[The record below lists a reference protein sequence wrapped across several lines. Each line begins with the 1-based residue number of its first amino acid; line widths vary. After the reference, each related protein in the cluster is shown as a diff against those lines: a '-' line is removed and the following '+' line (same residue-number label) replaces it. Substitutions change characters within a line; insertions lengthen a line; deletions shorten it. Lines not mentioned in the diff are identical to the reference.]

1 MNVASAFQ
9 SRASRP
15 LVAIVDPFAS
25 GHHSMYA
32 QGYLEALSKSGC
44 DVMILAP
51 PALLENLT
59 VATGLGPRVTLVP
72 WPALSDHRAVGD
84 AQTDAELLWE
94 SLGTTLSV
102 TATSAPGRYPDL
114 IVLLY
119 LDAFITELLPPSVIS
134 GNVACPV
141 AGLWFKPPRAG
152 RLRWREHF
160 RRLTRFGRRYR
171 LFQSPLFYA
180 LLLLDI
186 EAARAVPG
194 HRRMRIIAA
203 PEFTDAAL
211 PQAAPPILEMIRHRA
226 RGRRIYCLVGSIDR
240 RKGVE
245 VFLKAAALAPA
256 KDWFFV
262 IAGRVAWH
270 TFDDE
275 MRDVLRKAIPNDG
288 DRVLLIDEWL
298 PAATLNAIIQ
308 ASDLLHAC
316 YEDWP
321 YSSNMLCKA
330 AVCGTPAVGTAD
342 GYIGRNLQRY
352 DLGFVVPRAERLEAL
367 FISGF
372 GTVVATHRRSD
383 AFAAGC
389 RRYLAANDNDSLVTA
404 MHSLIRELVER

>member
-1 MNVASAFQ
+1 
-9 SRASRP
+9 
-15 LVAIVDPFAS
+15 
-25 GHHSMYA
+25 MYA
-32 QGYLEALSKSGC
+32 QGYLRALSRIGC
-44 DVMILAP
+44 DVMMLGP

-59 VATGLGPRVTLVP
+59 VPTGLKQGVTLVP
-72 WPALSDHRAVGD
+72 WVASNDHKAVC
-84 AQTDAELLWE
+84 DAETHAGLLWK
-94 SLGTTLSV
+94 SLGTTLS
-102 TATSAPGRYPDL
+102 AAAAAAPGRYPDL

-119 LDAFITELLPPSVIS
+119 LDAFITELLPASVIG

-141 AGLWFKPPRAG
+141 AGLWFKPPRTG
-152 RLRWREHF
+152 RLRCREHF
-160 RRLTRFGRRYR
+160 RRLTRLGRRYR

-226 RGRRIYCLVGSIDR
+226 CSRRIYCLVGSIDR

-245 VFLKAAALAPA
+245 GFLKAAALAPA

-262 IAGRVAWH
+262 MAGRVAWH
-270 TFDDE
+270 TFPDE
-275 MRDVLRKAIPNDG
+275 IRDALRNALSPDG
-288 DRVLLIDEWL
+288 SRVMLVDEWV
-298 PAATLNAIIQ
+298 ATDTLNAIIQ

-330 AVCGTPAVGTAD
+330 AALGTPVVGTPA
-342 GYIGRNLQRY
+342 GYIGRNLIRY
-352 DLGFVVPRAERLEAL
+352 DLGFTPPPGTPLEGL
-367 FISGF
+367 FVSGF
-372 GTVVATHRRSD
+372 GDLVSEFKRSV

-389 RRYLAANDNDSLVTA
+389 RRYLAANDHDALIAA
-404 MHSLIRELVER
+404 MNCLLSRMVLQ